1 VTESTVT
8 GHGRLVAL
16 GSNQV
21 DSWCVLTWPGR
32 RPDGHLEF
40 HNSGDHPHMGDN
52 TPSTIPTRGLLSKLG
67 PGEDP
72 NYGDDWT
79 GILVEGNGEVD
90 VFFHTDFIWA
100 YIGQA
105 TARWAIYRNGSE
117 VAATSQTDP
126 RGGLHGW
133 APSGSVEIFALPVA
147 SGDVIEAYL
156 LFTGPGSPPVMFFS
170 SPKGTGSGYNRLS
183 VDGFL
188 SLTAR
193 ASTIRLHGAVG
204 AGL

>member
-1 VTESTVT
+1 M
-8 GHGRLVAL
+8 
-16 GSNQV
+16 
-21 DSWCVLTWPGR
+21 P
-32 RPDGHLEF
+32 
-40 HNSGDHPHMGDN
+40 
-52 TPSTIPTRGLLSKLG
+52 PSTIPTRGLLSKLG
-67 PGEDP
+67 SLNPPD
-72 NYGDDWT
+72 YWT
-79 GILVEGNGEVD
+79 GILVEGNGEVH

-105 TARWAIYRNGSE
+105 TARWAITRNGAE
-117 VAATSQTDP
+117 VAMTEQLDP

-133 APSGSVEIFALPVA
+133 APSQTVEIFDLPVA

-156 LFTGPGSPPVMFFS
+156 TFTGPGSPPVMFFS
-170 SPKGTGSGYNRLS
+170 SPSGVGSGYNRLS